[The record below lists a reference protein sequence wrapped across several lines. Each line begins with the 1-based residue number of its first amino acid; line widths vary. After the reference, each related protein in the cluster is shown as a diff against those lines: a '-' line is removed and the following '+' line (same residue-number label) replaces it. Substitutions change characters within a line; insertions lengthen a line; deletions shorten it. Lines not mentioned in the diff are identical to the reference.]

1 MPIEYFP
8 CDLGVRN
15 NALVPIVLQGAR
27 ADEKVFADL
36 PPRKVDFS
44 PEERTVR
51 LGNLPNT
58 LAYFLNARNELFH
71 FGRFFI
77 YDFVFHSHCIFRL
90 DLARSAST
98 SSRL

>member
-1 MPIEYFP
+1 MIEYFP

-27 ADEKVFADL
+27 ADEKVFANL
-36 PPRKVDFS
+36 SPSKVDFS
-44 PEERTVR
+44 PEEWTVR

-71 FGRFFI
+71 FGRFSV
-77 YDFVFHSHCIFRL
+77 YNLVFHSHCIFRF
-90 DLARSAST
+90 DFSRSALT